1 MIEISSD
8 FPKHDDDSGEEA
20 NDEISQKQREL
31 EEMINRQQAELA
43 RIQQE
48 REAEDERVGRPRVVR
63 INVKGE
69 MVKIIR
75 TKLTSPQF
83 NRI

>member
-1 MIEISSD
+1 
-8 FPKHDDDSGEEA
+8 
-20 NDEISQKQREL
+20 
-31 EEMINRQQAELA
+31 MINRQQAELA

>member
-1 MIEISSD
+1 MIGLSFNFRID
-8 FPKHDDDSGEEA
+8 DDDSGEEED
-20 NDEISQKQREL
+20 NEISQKQREL

-69 MVKIIR
+69 MVKTIR